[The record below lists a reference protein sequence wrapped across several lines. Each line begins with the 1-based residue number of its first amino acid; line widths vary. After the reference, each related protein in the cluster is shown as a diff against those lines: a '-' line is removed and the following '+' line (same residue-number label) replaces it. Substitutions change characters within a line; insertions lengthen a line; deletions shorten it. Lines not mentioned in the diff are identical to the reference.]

1 MSEDREHPASDKQ
14 RKEFRERGQ
23 VARSRE
29 LTMAGVLLV
38 GGATVIGTLPR
49 VSVTAVAFARA
60 QLGGMA
66 RGHAGLS
73 TTSIVW
79 TLFSMI
85 GVVGVV
91 CALAA
96 LAASIAQAGVLP
108 TKAWAKFDFE
118 KLNPL
123 PRLMQLFG
131 SKQAFQSI
139 ALTFVKMAI
148 IIGVSYGG
156 LQAAAFKLA
165 NFAPAS
171 VADALSL
178 AGEVLLTVAKRAIPA
193 VLAIGAAD
201 YGFTR
206 FKLEQEMKMTPEQ
219 VKEEY
224 KEDNGDPHVK
234 SHRRRRARELLKQ
247 RSVKAVATADVVV
260 VNPTH
265 YAVALSYKSS
275 KMRAPKVVAKGLDE
289 SALRIKEIAKENNVP
304 IVQDIPLARALHA
317 RVKVNREVPPDL
329 YKAVALTLAFV
340 YRQKQRVA

>member
-1 MSEDREHPASDKQ
+1 
-14 RKEFRERGQ
+14 
-23 VARSRE
+23 
-29 LTMAGVLLV
+29 MAGVMVV
-38 GGATVIGTLPR
+38 GGATLIALLPQMA
-49 VSVTAVAFARA
+49 VSATAFTRA
-60 QLGGMA
+60 TLGGLG
-66 RGHAGLS
+66 RGTGAFT
-73 TTSIVW
+73 TTSILAF
-79 TLFSMI
+79 LFGLV
-85 GVVGVV
+85 GVVGIV
-91 CALAA
+91 CAFAS

-123 PRLMQLFG
+123 PRLLQLFG
-131 SKQAFQSI
+131 SKQAFMTI
-139 ALTFVKMAI
+139 ALTLLKMAI
-148 IIGVSYGG
+148 VIGVSYGG
-156 LQAAAFKLA
+156 LVEASHKLA
-165 NFAPAS
+165 NFVPAS

-178 AGEVLLTVAKRAIPA
+178 SGAVLMAVAKRAVPT

-219 VKEEY
+219 MKEEY

-234 SHRRRRARELLKQ
+234 GHRRRRARELMKA

-265 YAVALSYKSS
+265 YAVALSYKSG

-289 SALRIKEIAKENNVP
+289 VALRIKEIAKENNVP

-317 RVKVNREVPPDL
+317 KVKVNREVPPEL
-329 YKAVALTLAFV
+329 FKAVALVLAFV
-340 YRQKQRVA
+340 YKQKKKVA